1 MRRLHYV
8 VSLPHF
14 FMHWYNYL
22 ITVLLLVFIGYGIIW
37 FAIKLLFHPRE
48 AINIFGYKYQGI
60 FPKNKIKIE
69 EMLGGLS
76 TELLPF
82 ADIEQKI
89 TSNDNLEKL
98 KPEIEKHIDTFLTKK
113 LRDVFP
119 ILSKFI
125 GEKTTNQL
133 KQSYMNELETMFPAL
148 MHQYMLQLKNDV
160 DLEKIVVEKVSN
172 FSNEKLED
180 ILKKISKKEFQFL
193 KMAGAVFVCLIGII
207 QVVFNIL
214 AP

>member
-1 MRRLHYV
+1 MPAALCCFFA
-8 VSLPHF
+8 SF

-22 ITVLLLVFIGYGIIW
+22 ITILLSSFIGYGIIW

-48 AINIFGYKYQGI
+48 AVNIFGYRYQGI
-60 FPKNKIKIE
+60 FPKNKIKIA
-69 EMLGGLS
+69 EMLGSLS
-76 TELLPF
+76 TDLLPF
-82 ADIEQKI
+82 ADIEQRI
-89 TSNDNLEKL
+89 TNTDNLEKL
-98 KPEIEKHIDTFLTKK
+98 KPEIEKHIDTFLNKK

-133 KQSYMNELETMFPAL
+133 KQSYMNELETMFPTL

-180 ILKKISKKEFQFL
+180 ILKKITNKEFHFL
-193 KMAGAVFVCLIGII
+193 KIAGAVFGCLIGII
-207 QVVFNIL
+207 QVFFNIL
-214 AP
+214 TP